1 MSKQA
6 LRLFFFSG
14 FYESLHT
21 WAMDSEEE
29 CILENYDG
37 KVWDDFRWTYDFEG
51 YCKNYV
57 RAISSEIGID
67 FEFKSMWSPREYN
80 FATDE
85 IECYIKSEDVDKLAT
100 VRNSDTLKNIIKQRF
115 TSRDGFCSF
124 YSNDIDEWNEK
135 EISEWD
141 EIELGTLLDAW
152 IVEND
157 LDIENLDMVGY
168 EYCSGNGQYVDYV
181 ETEASKER
189 TKEVQRL
196 AEENAERAELHE
208 QELEKLEQ
216 WKKSVSSWTE

>member
-14 FYESLHT
+14 FYESIHNS
-21 WAMDSEEE
+21 AFESEEE
-29 CILENYDG
+29 SVLQDYEG
-37 KVWDDFRWTYDFEG
+37 KKWDDFRWTYDYKQ

-57 RAISSEIGID
+57 SAISREIGID
-67 FEFKSMWSPREYN
+67 LEFKSMWSPREYN

-85 IECYIKSEDVDKLAT
+85 IEVYIKSEDVDKLAT
-100 VRNSDTLKNIIKQRF
+100 VKNSDTLRNIIKRRF

-157 LDIENLDMVGY
+157 LDLENLDYAGY
-168 EYCSGNGQYVDYV
+168 DYCSGNGQYVDYE

-189 TKEVQRL
+189 TKEAEKL
-196 AEENAERAELHE
+196 AEKNAELAELHE
-208 QELEKLEQ
+208 QELAKWAQ
-216 WKKSVSSWTE
+216 WKKSVSSWIE